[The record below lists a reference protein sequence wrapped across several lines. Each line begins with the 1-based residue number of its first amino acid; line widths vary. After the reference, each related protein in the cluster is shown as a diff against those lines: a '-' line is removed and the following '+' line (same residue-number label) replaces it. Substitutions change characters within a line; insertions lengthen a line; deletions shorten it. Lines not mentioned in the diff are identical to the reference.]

1 MPLASLFRTTL
12 GTAFAAMFCLC
23 SAAAPELPAQTFPRR
38 DRARLFHSSYEFR
51 LDANGNGAWWW
62 TKDTAASP
70 PMTLVARDG
79 FVFEAAQEVAAFFGG
94 SWLGAPGWESGPV
107 IPGQPAPTVHHAGR
121 FSDSEWLALRAD
133 ERAALLADMSAWPVS
148 FGAPWTDA
156 NQNGVYDP
164 DIANFPA
171 FTGDAPLV
179 IGDEALWTVTR
190 DGGEF
195 AERHWGQRAAGLE
208 FRHLAWAMAGEGC
221 PDRVVIQRLRVI
233 NRAGGL
239 MKEVRLG
246 LFAEAALGDATDDLV
261 GVDTV
266 LGLAYV
272 WNSGD
277 TDPLIGDPPAVGYLL
292 LQGVAEAAPGE
303 RGLFDL
309 SLREGIRNQP
319 PSAFTFFSHD
329 THYQRVPDP
338 ASTQLPLQL
347 RAALRGLRADGSEQ
361 RDPATGEAT
370 RFAAAGNPM
379 RQSGWVDGVQHAAG
393 GRVLLFSFG
402 PFMLAQGDTQ
412 EVVFARI
419 GAQGGPSSAA
429 DVQALLDYALCV
441 SQHYAAQFTTSASP
455 LRSPA
460 DFAITAAWPQP
471 LPRHATVMQ
480 LRIDMPRPAAL
491 TVRWHDVLGRRV
503 LESRHEAAAGRLLL
517 TVPSPRHAGVYLV
530 EVSDGA
536 SRAVKV
542 VVVEQ

>member
-1 MPLASLFRTTL
+1 MPLATLFRTTV
-12 GTAFAAMFCLC
+12 TAALAAVFFLC
-23 SAAAPELPAQTFPRR
+23 STAAPELQAQPLPRR
-38 DRARLFHSSYEFR
+38 DCARLFRSSYEFR

-70 PMTLVARDG
+70 PTTLVARDG
-79 FVFEAAQEVAAFFGG
+79 FVFDAAQEVAAFFGG

-107 IPGQPAPTVHHAGR
+107 IPGQPVPAVYHAGR
-121 FSDSEWLALRAD
+121 FSDAEWLALTGD
-133 ERAALLADMSAWPVS
+133 ERAALLADMAAWPVS

-156 NQNGVYDP
+156 NHNGVYDP
-164 DIANFPA
+164 DSAGFPA

-195 AERHWGQRAAGLE
+195 AEQHWGQRAAGLE
-208 FRHLAWAMAGEGC
+208 FRHLVWAMAGEGC
-221 PDRVVIQRLRVI
+221 PERVVIQRLRVI

-246 LFAEAALGDATDDLV
+246 LFAEAALGDAADDLV

-292 LQGVAEAAPGE
+292 LQGVAEAAAGE

-309 SLREGIRNQP
+309 ELREGIRNQP
-319 PSAFTFFSHD
+319 ASAFTFFSHGGQ
-329 THYQRVPDP
+329 YQPVPDP
-338 ASTQLPLQL
+338 VSTQLPLQL
-347 RAALRGLRADGSEQ
+347 RAALRGFRADGSEQ
-361 RDPATGEAT
+361 RDPATGEST
-370 RFAAAGNPM
+370 RFAVAGNPM
-379 RQSGWVDGVQHAAG
+379 RQSGWVDGVRDAAG

-441 SQHYAAQFTTSASP
+441 SQHYAAQFTTPVPP
-455 LRSPA
+455 LRSPT

-471 LPRHATVMQ
+471 LPRDASALQ
-480 LRIDMPRPAAL
+480 LRIDMPRSSSL
-491 TVRWHDVLGRRV
+491 TVRWHDVLGRHV
-503 LESRHEAAAGRLLL
+503 LESRHEAAAGGSLL
-517 TVPSPRHAGVYLV
+517 TAPSPQRAGVYLV

-542 VVVEQ
+542 VVVE

>member
-12 GTAFAAMFCLC
+12 GAALAAVLFLC
-23 SAAAPELPAQTFPRR
+23 SAAPELPAQTFPRR
-38 DRARLFHSSYEFR
+38 DRARLFRSSYEFR
-51 LDANGNGAWWW
+51 FDANGNGAWWW

-70 PMTLVARDG
+70 TTTLVARDG
-79 FVFEAAQEVAAFFGG
+79 FIFDAAQEVAAFFGG
-94 SWLGAPGWESGPV
+94 SWLGAPGWESGPI
-107 IPGQPAPTVHHAGR
+107 IPGQPVPAVYHAGR
-121 FSDSEWLALRAD
+121 FSNAEWPALRAD
-133 ERAALLADMSAWPVS
+133 ERAALLADMAAWPVS

-156 NQNGVYDP
+156 NHNGVYDP
-164 DIANFPA
+164 DIASFPA

-208 FRHLAWAMAGEGC
+208 FRHLVWAMAGEGC
-221 PDRVVIQRLRVI
+221 PERVVLQRLRVI

-246 LFAEAALGDATDDLV
+246 LFAEAALGDAADDLV

-277 TDPLIGDPPAVGYLL
+277 TDPLLGDPPAVGYLL

-319 PSAFTFFSHD
+319 ASAFTFFSHGGQ
-329 THYQRVPDP
+329 YQPVPDP
-338 ASTQLPLQL
+338 DSAQLPLQL
-347 RAALRGLRADGSEQ
+347 CAALRGFRVDGSEQ
-361 RDPATGEAT
+361 RDPTTGEST
-370 RFAAAGNPM
+370 RFAVAGNPM
-379 RQSGWVDGVQHAAG
+379 RQSGWVDGVQDAAG
-393 GRVLLFSFG
+393 GRVLLLSFG

-441 SQHYAAQFTTSASP
+441 SQHYGAQFTTSATP

-471 LPRHATVMQ
+471 LPLHAAALQ
-480 LRIDMPRPAAL
+480 LRIDMPRAAAL
-491 TVRWHDVLGRRV
+491 TVCWHDVLGRRV
-503 LESRHEAAAGRLLL
+503 LESRHEAAAGRALL
-517 TVPSPRHAGVYLV
+517 TVPSPRLAGVYLL
-530 EVSDGA
+530 EVSDGV

-542 VVVEQ
+542 AVVEQ